1 MLAKVERAEAGYT
14 ARFEHHWNHSVQ
26 EVWSYLTDNEKLAKW
41 FTELHVEELRE
52 GGLIKFNM
60 QDGTFEE
67 LTIVELKI
75 PSVLAYTWGDDIVHF
90 ELDQEPNG
98 CRLVLTEKIKT
109 ITPHTPR
116 DLAGWHVCL
125 EVISALLDGRT
136 IDSRKEAWN
145 KWYEKYVQEIQKITN
160 Q

>member
-1 MLAKVERAEAGYT
+1 
-14 ARFEHHWNHSVQ
+14 
-26 EVWSYLTDNEKLAKW
+26 
-41 FTELHVEELRE
+41 
-52 GGLIKFNM
+52 M
-60 QDGTFEE
+60 QDGTFED

-75 PSVLAYTWGDDIVHF
+75 PSVLAYTWGEDVVHF
-90 ELDQEPNG
+90 ELNQEPDG

-136 IDSRKEAWN
+136 IIHGRRVESLVRKICPGDR
-145 KWYEKYVQEIQKITN
+145 KGYERIMVSYQMEGRH
-160 Q
+160 

>member
-98 CRLVLTEKIKT
+98 CRLVLTEKLK
-109 ITPHTPR
+109 
-116 DLAGWHVCL
+116 
-125 EVISALLDGRT
+125 
-136 IDSRKEAWN
+136 
-145 KWYEKYVQEIQKITN
+145 Q
-160 Q
+160 

>member
-1 MLAKVERAEAGYT
+1 MLANIEKAETGYT
-14 ARFEHHWNHSVQ
+14 ARFERHWNHSLQ
-26 EVWSYLTDNEKLAKW
+26 EVWSYLTENEKLAKW
-41 FTELHVEELRE
+41 FIELHVDDLRE
-52 GGLIKFNM
+52 GGVIKFDM
-60 QDGTFEE
+60 QNGTFEE
-67 LTIVELKI
+67 PTILELKI
-75 PSVLAYTWGDDIVHF
+75 PAVLAYTWGEDVVHF
-90 ELDQEPNG
+90 ELNQENDG

-136 IDSRKEAWN
+136 IISRKDEWEV
-145 KWYEKYVQEIQKITN
+145 WYDRYVQEIEKVMN